1 MKCEIIRDL
10 LPLYIDGLTSKE
22 SNQEIEKHLKNCEE
36 CQKYYQEMTGD
47 IDNFSVITNEEI
59 EDVNLIK
66 KIKKKNRK
74 KALGIFVGAFVLSGV
89 LMGVGFHWTHGVAM
103 YENVILNYGVQGDTA
118 YLTLQGKP
126 GYELNFSGATDQN
139 KSSLKVMYA
148 RNIWGHDENV
158 VRLEGERMR
167 FFVPDHLAHF
177 HFLRNPLQQNASF
190 FDQKKRYI
198 FFFLHQFLQ
207 QRCHGNFRSAHVH
220 GTSQHQYFT
229 HCLPLICFFLCSNA
243 SRHLPHA
250 QDDADPPAEA
260 DGNRRTGCEDTSH
273 IPPGH

>member
-89 LMGVGFHWTHGVAM
+89 LMGVGFHWTHKKALLEM
-103 YENVILNYGVQGDTA
+103 
-118 YLTLQGKP
+118 
-126 GYELNFSGATDQN
+126 
-139 KSSLKVMYA
+139 LK
-148 RNIWGHDENV
+148 GLSE
-158 VRLEGERMR
+158 EERMELMANLS
-167 FFVPDHLAHF
+167 D
-177 HFLRNPLQQNASF
+177 
-190 FDQKKRYI
+190 
-198 FFFLHQFLQ
+198 
-207 QRCHGNFRSAHVH
+207 
-220 GTSQHQYFT
+220 
-229 HCLPLICFFLCSNA
+229 
-243 SRHLPHA
+243 
-250 QDDADPPAEA
+250 
-260 DGNRRTGCEDTSH
+260 
-273 IPPGH
+273 

>member
-74 KALGIFVGAFVLSGV
+74 KALGIVVGAFVLSGV
-89 LMGVGFHWTHGVAM
+89 LMGVSFHWTHGVAM

-158 VRLEGERMR
+158 VRLEGES
-167 FFVPDHLAHF
+167 
-177 HFLRNPLQQNASF
+177 N
-190 FDQKKRYI
+190 
-198 FFFLHQFLQ
+198 
-207 QRCHGNFRSAHVH
+207 RS
-220 GTSQHQYFT
+220 GE
-229 HCLPLICFFLCSNA
+229 
-243 SRHLPHA
+243 
-250 QDDADPPAEA
+250 PPQWILEFK
-260 DGNRRTGCEDTSH
+260 DRIVVIENGELVDEK
-273 IPPGH
+273 IK

>member
-1 MKCEIIRDL
+1 MAELVFQNNNGNDVTTSL
-10 LPLYIDGLTSKE
+10 LVAEVFGKEHSKVVR
-22 SNQEIEKHLKNCEE
+22 
-36 CQKYYQEMTGD
+36 D

-89 LMGVGFHWTHGVAM
+89 LMGVGFHLTHGVAM

-158 VRLEGERMR
+158 VRLEGES
-167 FFVPDHLAHF
+167 
-177 HFLRNPLQQNASF
+177 N
-190 FDQKKRYI
+190 
-198 FFFLHQFLQ
+198 
-207 QRCHGNFRSAHVH
+207 RS
-220 GTSQHQYFT
+220 GE
-229 HCLPLICFFLCSNA
+229 
-243 SRHLPHA
+243 
-250 QDDADPPAEA
+250 PPQWILEFK
-260 DGNRRTGCEDTSH
+260 DRIVVIENGELVDEK
-273 IPPGH
+273 IK

>member
-89 LMGVGFHWTHGVAM
+89 LMGVGFHWTPGVAM

-158 VRLEGERMR
+158 VRLEGES
-167 FFVPDHLAHF
+167 
-177 HFLRNPLQQNASF
+177 N
-190 FDQKKRYI
+190 
-198 FFFLHQFLQ
+198 
-207 QRCHGNFRSAHVH
+207 RS
-220 GTSQHQYFT
+220 GE
-229 HCLPLICFFLCSNA
+229 
-243 SRHLPHA
+243 
-250 QDDADPPAEA
+250 PPQWILEFK
-260 DGNRRTGCEDTSH
+260 DRIVVIENGELVDEK
-273 IPPGH
+273 IK

>member
-22 SNQEIEKHLKNCEE
+22 SNQEIEKHLKNCEG

-158 VRLEGERMR
+158 VRLEGES
-167 FFVPDHLAHF
+167 
-177 HFLRNPLQQNASF
+177 N
-190 FDQKKRYI
+190 
-198 FFFLHQFLQ
+198 
-207 QRCHGNFRSAHVH
+207 RS
-220 GTSQHQYFT
+220 GE
-229 HCLPLICFFLCSNA
+229 
-243 SRHLPHA
+243 
-250 QDDADPPAEA
+250 PPQWILEFK
-260 DGNRRTGCEDTSH
+260 DRIVVIENGELVDEK
-273 IPPGH
+273 IK

>member
-36 CQKYYQEMTGD
+36 CQKYYLEMTGD

-158 VRLEGERMR
+158 VRLEGES
-167 FFVPDHLAHF
+167 
-177 HFLRNPLQQNASF
+177 N
-190 FDQKKRYI
+190 
-198 FFFLHQFLQ
+198 
-207 QRCHGNFRSAHVH
+207 RS
-220 GTSQHQYFT
+220 GE
-229 HCLPLICFFLCSNA
+229 
-243 SRHLPHA
+243 
-250 QDDADPPAEA
+250 PPQWILEFK
-260 DGNRRTGCEDTSH
+260 DRIVVIENGELVDEK
-273 IPPGH
+273 IK

>member
-89 LMGVGFHWTHGVAM
+89 LMGVGFQWTHGVAM

-158 VRLEGERMR
+158 VRLEGES
-167 FFVPDHLAHF
+167 
-177 HFLRNPLQQNASF
+177 N
-190 FDQKKRYI
+190 
-198 FFFLHQFLQ
+198 
-207 QRCHGNFRSAHVH
+207 RS
-220 GTSQHQYFT
+220 GE
-229 HCLPLICFFLCSNA
+229 
-243 SRHLPHA
+243 
-250 QDDADPPAEA
+250 PPQWILEFK
-260 DGNRRTGCEDTSH
+260 DRIVVIENGELVDEK
-273 IPPGH
+273 IK

>member
-139 KSSLKVMYA
+139 NSSLNVMYA

-158 VRLEGERMR
+158 VRLEGES
-167 FFVPDHLAHF
+167 
-177 HFLRNPLQQNASF
+177 N
-190 FDQKKRYI
+190 
-198 FFFLHQFLQ
+198 
-207 QRCHGNFRSAHVH
+207 RS
-220 GTSQHQYFT
+220 GE
-229 HCLPLICFFLCSNA
+229 
-243 SRHLPHA
+243 
-250 QDDADPPAEA
+250 PPQWILEFK
-260 DGNRRTGCEDTSH
+260 DRIVVIENGELVDEK
-273 IPPGH
+273 IK

>member
-89 LMGVGFHWTHGVAM
+89 LMGVGCHWTHGVAM

-158 VRLEGERMR
+158 VRLEGES
-167 FFVPDHLAHF
+167 
-177 HFLRNPLQQNASF
+177 N
-190 FDQKKRYI
+190 
-198 FFFLHQFLQ
+198 
-207 QRCHGNFRSAHVH
+207 RS
-220 GTSQHQYFT
+220 GE
-229 HCLPLICFFLCSNA
+229 
-243 SRHLPHA
+243 
-250 QDDADPPAEA
+250 PPQWILEFK
-260 DGNRRTGCEDTSH
+260 DRIVVIENGELVDEK
-273 IPPGH
+273 IK